1 MSDEQQQPRQ
11 REEPSY
17 IKEAF
22 QWQYN
27 LIALGGAAAASVIS
41 ASPLP
46 LLLAAGVELMYMATV
61 PNMASFRRLVRSR
74 HYEAEKKQ
82 HDDALQGLLYALPIA
97 SQERYQQLQAICTAI
112 RANLAQLSSTS
123 QIFVSQLDGRL
134 DGLLAAF
141 VRLSNYGGQH
151 AQYLKTT
158 NADSIKREISALA
171 TQLPKDPLRVQ
182 EVNRKRI
189 EILEKRLEKFGKI
202 QENRQVI
209 DAQCRAI
216 EDVLQLIREQSMT
229 MADPQQVSERLDSL
243 VRDVE
248 STEDSVREIEGIFQ
262 MSPEIESGFDAQA
275 PGGSRGRLRN

>member
-1 MSDEQQQPRQ
+1 MSDEQQPRQ